1 MIRTYVY
8 LTDEQK
14 RDIELQAK
22 REKKQEAVLIREL
35 LDAGLK
41 ASRHARRGNAG
52 QALLDLA
59 AIGKRLGM
67 TGPTDLSTNLDDYLY
82 GDKE

>member
-8 LTDEQK
+8 LTEEQK

-41 ASRHARRGNAG
+41 VSRHTRRSNAG

-59 AIGKRLGM
+59 KLGQRLGM